1 LNDSKEASHASPA
14 IINPTAV
21 YTIATARAALGLAEN
36 TLPRECRLGRLRCSK
51 RAGKI
56 LILGAWLLQW
66 IEGGE
71 VKRRHRARTNGTAT
85 AD

>member
-1 LNDSKEASHASPA
+1 LNDSKEAAPTSPA
-14 IINPTAV
+14 IINPHAV
-21 YTIATARAALGLAEN
+21 YTIPTARAALGLAEH

-66 IEGGE
+66 VEGGE
-71 VKRRHRARTNGTAT
+71 VKRRHRASGTAT
-85 AD
+85 D